1 MPRYAIRYVIED
13 NNGIQKQK
21 NEVTV
26 WGDDPE
32 QAKDEL
38 RARLMAAKQHIIDG
52 ERHNI
57 RMAVLRKVF

>member
-13 NNGIQKQK
+13 GNGIQKEK
-21 NEVTV
+21 HEVTA
-26 WGDDPE
+26 WGEDAE

-38 RARLMAAKQHIIDG
+38 RARLIQAKRHIIDG

-57 RMAVLRKVF
+57 RMAVLRQVF